1 MEKHIITIEV
11 TSNIDP
17 STLLSL
23 AITCA
28 EQLAQEIEDHGND
41 VTFDDNDVVV
51 ESDIVDD

>member
-28 EQLAQEIEDHGND
+28 EQLAQEIEDHGHD
-41 VTFDDNDVVV
+41 VSFDENEVSV
-51 ESDIVDD
+51 ESDIIDD